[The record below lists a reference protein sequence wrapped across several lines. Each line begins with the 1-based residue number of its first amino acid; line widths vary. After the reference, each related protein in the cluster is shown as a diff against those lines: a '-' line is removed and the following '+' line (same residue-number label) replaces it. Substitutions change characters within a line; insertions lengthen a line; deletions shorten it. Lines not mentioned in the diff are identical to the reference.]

1 MEEEENYEVVK
12 ELIDLSEEVISCVV
26 SDCFWGFKWWDFWIW
41 CFWKFEG
48 NWNGI
53 WLYLND

>member
-26 SDCFWGFKWWDFWIW
+26 SDCF
-41 CFWKFEG
+41 
-48 NWNGI
+48 
-53 WLYLND
+53 